1 MVRKAFQEVTAE
13 RMQFSISERDR
24 KRRKSRFWLNSVE
37 LAMPTHVR
45 ALLSECGDHGGA
57 VAR

>member
-13 RMQFSISERDR
+13 RMRFSISECH
-24 KRRKSRFWLNSVE
+24 KRWKSRFWLNSVE

-57 VAR
+57 VAQ

>member
-13 RMQFSISERDR
+13 RMRFSISECH